1 MSQGLSFYIHI
12 PYCIRRCGYCDFNT
26 YTPSELKGPDIA
38 SVSNDYIDAAILE
51 IEMAAQ
57 RFGGA
62 DVPTIFFGGGTP
74 SLLPARDLG
83 RVVSAI
89 RNNFSIAKDVE
100 VTIEVNPD
108 SVTMDFLSEAR
119 SWGATRISM
128 GMQSASPH
136 VLAVL
141 DRTHNP
147 ENVTSAVDMARRAGY
162 AHVSVDLI
170 YGSPGESVDDWRQ
183 TISSALALDIDHISA
198 YALIVEEGTKFAK
211 KVERGELEMP
221 PEDETAEKYLAIDAA
236 LREAGFDWY
245 ELSNW
250 AKPGGECRHNIN
262 YWNGAQWWGVGPGAH
277 SFIDNRRWWNVKH
290 PGMYKEKILESA
302 DPTQGSE
309 IKKTRPCVI
318 LSPDEMN
325 NDLQTIVVAP
335 MTSTLRNYPTRV
347 EIRHGNKIGFLVLDQ
362 IRTVDRRRIIQQMG
376 SLSLREIYK
385 VKKTLRE
392 TFID

>member
-1 MSQGLSFYIHI
+1 MLKLRRRRNSVSQGLSFYIHI

-38 SVSNDYIDAAILE
+38 SVSTDYIDAAILE

-100 VTIEVNPD
+100 ITIEVNPD
-108 SVTMDFLSEAR
+108 SVIMDFLSEAR

-221 PEDETAEKYLAIDAA
+221 PDDETAEKYLAIDSA
-236 LREAGFDWY
+236 LHEAGFQWY

-277 SFIDNRRWWNVKH
+277 SFVDNRRWWNVKH
-290 PGMYKEKILESA
+290 PQTYKRLIAEGKSAENSSETLTYGDLALEFIMLRMRMRSGIERKA
-302 DPTQGSE
+302 
-309 IKKTRPCVI
+309 
-318 LSPDEMN
+318 LSKEQQ
-325 NDLQTIVVAP
+325 QTIETYLSSGHIDSVQWQLGRAVLTPQGRLIADRVV
-335 MTSTLRNYPTRV
+335 R
-347 EIRHGNKIGFLVLDQ
+347 E
-362 IRTVDRRRIIQQMG
+362 
-376 SLSLREIYK
+376 LSL
-385 VKKTLRE
+385 
-392 TFID
+392 